1 MYFQTLFMQYPRIV
15 VEAVGL
21 GLLLVGLLFFT
32 GYHLYLASTNQT
44 TNERYKRHRL
54 VKSNLSPDTKPNSY
68 SKGVFHNIYEV
79 VFPLGTGM
87 NFSEQASRSLRQRIS
102 QSVDSGRVVSRSS
115 NSSSRRRN
123 SSRHSCKF

>member
-44 TNERYKRHRL
+44 TNERYKRHKL
-54 VKSNLSPDTKPNSY
+54 KSSLNPDTKPSSY
-68 SKGVFHNIYEV
+68 SKGVFRNIYEV

-87 NFSEQASRSLRQRIS
+87 NFGEQASRSLRQRIS
-102 QSVDSGRVVSRSS
+102 QSVDGGRAVSRTT

>member
-44 TNERYKRHRL
+44 TNERYKRHKL
-54 VKSNLSPDTKPNSY
+54 VKSSLNPDTKPNSY
-68 SKGVFHNIYEV
+68 SKGVFRNIYEV

-102 QSVDSGRVVSRSS
+102 QSVDSGRAVSRSS